1 MGSIDSHTSYTE
13 MRRESIDDE
22 CMENKTNHWTLPRR
36 RVQKVDYNDKIVGGF
51 CTIGRQRGAATAAKW
66 LEPQS
71 SSSSSHEEAQLPSSK
86 RGVGVY
92 CTLRRSVARN
102 GEEGHQ
108 KIVTRSQSF
117 TADTNDRSSPE
128 TPDIADTLMELDA
141 YLDEVE
147 QRCEAREWQN
157 CGDGGACG
165 GTLPKVMAR
174 RTTSVEPVPRGH
186 PFRCT
191 IAFSPNRGTS
201 GPPDDE
207 EDLTERRWRRNSM
220 RKTRPIALP
229 ERQTDFQVVQ
239 RENTAFPETVV
250 NATAPPMETELRDFQ
265 NFNSIRL
272 DEVSVQLCPVRPAPL
287 PPAHQVILPDSPSSE
302 DRPRQLGRRA
312 EMSPRVVA
320 INAESAGNP
329 QVTLCHQRPNS
340 APARVP
346 STSEVSSVVTSRN
359 PSPTSSTISSSASSS
374 MASTETVTPQRPRR
388 SRSSSEVEDTHTV
401 PSDPDEFMLGRGKR
415 NVWPHNFSRA
425 LATIGCTLGLFN
437 VSRFAIMSVHFGA
450 NFILQ
455 FLILSVIF
463 GIPMLWLQMSLGA
476 KLRAGCVSMWRV
488 SPISRGVGVTLL
500 LVQGLVTLYSAVS
513 VGWLL
518 VYFRDS
524 IVSRDDRYRWE
535 QPFELY
541 RGGVSNETRLSETV
555 ADYFSGVV
563 LQRWHLGAAGR
574 AGGTTG
580 LGAVRFQVAFNL
592 SIFWTLIF
600 IVLCRGLRSYGKFVY
615 ALALLPTLGM
625 TVLCTKLLTM
635 IDFTSFQSIFPATD
649 WQDFFMNSQSWMSA
663 AQETFLT
670 WCLAGASVITI
681 YSRTTS
687 SKSGCGKDLRR
698 DAFLVALFTIYGLMM
713 AALLGNSCVQILFN
727 YGYLYFPGSYESI
740 GTNVFLYQRD
750 GPLPPQIIS
759 VPSKWLPRYSSVV
772 GESFRR
778 PGMVPARESGY
789 QVLRLVT
796 ELFPATLAAASRT
809 NISSAWSLLGY
820 LILLLFA
827 LAQLSAMW
835 KPIAISLGE
844 SPSSVLLSCVTGL
857 LLAIPLATE
866 SGISVIHFLDVI
878 IGGAW
883 WLMLVW
889 LAQIVAIFL
898 IRGRPYSSDLLVND
912 LHLSQ
917 TFSAFIAF
925 AWNVLIPIGLI
936 VLAIFEYKLSNAREF
951 FHWRGS
957 IYWPLWVRKVGGF
970 LQVAILQI
978 IPVVAIIQIYR
989 YITKGPPDILDRIQ
1003 LLYRPEVD
1011 SAGRV
1016 RTYPRPESQRP
1027 PASPPAVTTITLES
1041 HQSVQDDAPPKYTP
1055 PPSYTTATGARIA
1068 KLLRQ
1073 SIRRSVRR
1081 FLGES
1086 SSNRRN
1092 TEASPSRPPPDYS
1105 TVIVDPSGETGE
1117 MGPRVL
1123 YNSHTNRRSEPT
1135 PTPVTSQRL
1144 TAQDVAQL
1152 LRPRRS
1158 NFHRASSLGG
1168 CVEQVLRSSLRHA
1181 HSRSVENLV
1190 LNAAPAGQSSCVQLD
1205 KINSENSSSVI

>member
-13 MRRESIDDE
+13 IRRQSLDE
-22 CMENKTNHWTLPRR
+22 ECVGQTNRWTLPRR
-36 RVQKVDYNDKIVGGF
+36 RVLNVVDNEKIVGGF
-51 CTIGRQRGAATAAKW
+51 CTIGRHRGAT
-66 LEPQS
+66 EFPQS
-71 SSSSSHEEAQLPSSK
+71 QQELLQTHVNTMQHSSSAQD
-86 RGVGVY
+86 
-92 CTLRRSVARN
+92 TQ
-102 GEEGHQ
+102 GETFMTQ
-108 KIVTRSQSF
+108 SQSI
-117 TADTNDRSSPE
+117 TETDQAV

-141 YLDEVE
+141 YLEEVE
-147 QRCEAREWQN
+147 QKCERQWEP
-157 CGDGGACG
+157 GESSTSGA
-165 GTLPKVMAR
+165 TLPKVAGR
-174 RTTSVEPVPRGH
+174 RTTSLENVPRGH
-186 PFRCT
+186 PYRCT
-191 IAFSPNRGTS
+191 IAFSPNRATS
-201 GPPDDE
+201 GPPGAE
-207 EDLTERRWRRNSM
+207 EQPERRWRRTSM
-220 RKTRPIALP
+220 RKTRPIVLP
-229 ERQTDFQVVQ
+229 ERHPT
-239 RENTAFPETVV
+239 E
-250 NATAPPMETELRDFQ
+250 ETEMQETASTTVAAEGDLRDFLAY
-265 NFNSIRL
+265 NSVRL
-272 DEVSVQLCPVRPAPL
+272 TDTRDPVVVLREPQLCPVRPAPL
-287 PPAHQVILPDSPSSE
+287 PPTHSLPITPSHVALPTATE
-302 DRPRQLGRRA
+302 EQRPRQLGRRA
-312 EMSPRVVA
+312 EMQPRVVA

-329 QVTLCHQRPNS
+329 QIIVSHQRPNS

-359 PSPTSSTISSSASSS
+359 PSPTASTISSSASSS
-374 MASTETVTPQRPRR
+374 IGSTAATPQRPRR
-388 SRSSSEVEDTHTV
+388 SRSSSEEEDTQAQTGDTDDTHL
-401 PSDPDEFMLGRGKR
+401 DGGNR
-415 NVWPHNFSRA
+415 NTWPHNLSRA
-425 LATIGCTLGLFN
+425 LATLGCTLGLFN

-476 KLRAGCVSMWRV
+476 KMRAGCVSMWRI

-524 IVSRDDRYRWE
+524 FVSRDDRYRWE
-535 QPFELY
+535 EPFELF
-541 RGGVSNETRLSETV
+541 RGSVSNDSRLSDTV

-563 LQRWHLGAAGR
+563 LQRWHLGPAGR
-574 AGGTTG
+574 VGSTSG

-592 SIFWTLIF
+592 SIFWTLVF

-615 ALALLPTLGM
+615 VLAILPTLGI

-670 WCLAGASVITI
+670 WCLAGASILTI
-681 YSRTTS
+681 YSRGTAP
-687 SKSGCGKDLRR
+687 KSGGSSRDLRR
-698 DAFLVALFTIYGLMM
+698 DALLVALFTIYGLMM
-713 AALLGNSCVQILFN
+713 AALMGNSCVQILFN
-727 YGYLYFPGSYESI
+727 YGYLYFPGSYENI
-740 GTNVFLYQRD
+740 GTNVFLYPRD
-750 GPLPPQIIS
+750 GPLLPPQIVS

-778 PGMVPARESGY
+778 PGMVPSRESGY

-796 ELFPATLAAASRT
+796 ELFPATLAAASRA
-809 NISSAWSLLGY
+809 NISAVWSLLGF
-820 LILLLFA
+820 LVLLLFA

-844 SPSSVLLSCVTGL
+844 SPSCVLLSCVTGL

-878 IGGAW
+878 LGGAW

-889 LAQIVAIFL
+889 LAQLIAIFL
-898 IRGRPYSSDLLVND
+898 IRGRPYSADLLVSD
-912 LHLSQ
+912 LHLTQ

-951 FHWRGS
+951 FHWRGTN
-957 IYWPLWVRKVGGF
+957 YWPLWVRKVGGF
-970 LQVAILQI
+970 LQVAIIQI

-1011 SAGRV
+1011 SGGRV
-1016 RTYPRPESQRP
+1016 RNFPSPEAQRP
-1027 PASPPAVTTITLES
+1027 PTSPAAATTITLET
-1041 HQSVQDDAPPKYTP
+1041 HPNVQDDAPPKYTP

-1081 FLGES
+1081 ILGES
-1086 SSNRRN
+1086 SGNRRQN
-1092 TEASPSRPPPDYS
+1092 EASPSRPPPDYS
-1105 TVIVDPSGETGE
+1105 TVVVDPSGESGE

-1123 YNSHTNRRSEPT
+1123 YNSHTNRRSEPPPAAT
-1135 PTPVTSQRL
+1135 CQRL

-1152 LRPRRS
+1152 LRPRRT

-1168 CVEQVLRSSLRHA
+1168 CVEQVLRASLRHA
-1181 HSRSVENLV
+1181 QSRSVENLV
-1190 LNAAPAGQSSCVQLD
+1190 LNAAPAGQSSCIDLD
-1205 KINSENSSSVI
+1205 KSKSEDSFSVI